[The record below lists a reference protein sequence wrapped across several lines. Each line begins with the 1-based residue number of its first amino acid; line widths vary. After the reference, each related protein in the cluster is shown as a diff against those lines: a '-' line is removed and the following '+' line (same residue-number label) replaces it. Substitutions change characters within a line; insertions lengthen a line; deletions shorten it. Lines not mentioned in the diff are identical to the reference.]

1 MVSRCGL
8 RHKNRALLTIVQHV
22 QVLTINMQV
31 ISFHFH
37 ENNLELLTFNLE
49 SNVDA

>member
-1 MVSRCGL
+1 MWFTSEESRTL
-8 RHKNRALLTIVQHV
+8 DHIV

-31 ISFHFH
+31 ISFHCH

>member
-1 MVSRCGL
+1 MWFTSEESRTLDHCTSVD
-8 RHKNRALLTIVQHV
+8 HKL
-22 QVLTINMQV
+22 INMQV
-31 ISFHFH
+31 ISFHCH

>member
-1 MVSRCGL
+1 MWFTSQESRTLDHC
-8 RHKNRALLTIVQHV
+8 TVV